1 MNKKVTILIVSII
14 GFLVAIG
21 GLTYAYIRSAKVQ
34 TNPNTINTLTCLD
47 LSLENKDSNGNA
59 TNAISL
65 TNAYAIP
72 DAEGLKGSPYIFT
85 VTNNCTSPIT
95 VDINLETLST
105 STLSKQYV
113 KFNIQ
118 DDDELNVTKL
128 ISAGDEKDATIT
140 NATSN
145 NLTNIY
151 LSSTGKIGS
160 VKTYELRIWINE
172 ATTWEQAH
180 SGNTALEY
188 QGKIVVV
195 GSPAVTIPNSDLG
208 TNVLREAILA
218 SNIEHDVSTT
228 LTTTPGQE
236 ISGANEK
243 VFASTTDDYGTSY
256 YYRGNIDNNYLIFAG
271 KCWRIVRITGNG
283 AIKLFLWN
291 NAADCT
297 SNYAITK
304 SAFND
309 IKIGTSNNPSADEYN
324 RTGAYTSNRPAGV
337 GFMYGNA
344 MGSTYAAVHANTN
357 DSTILTVLK
366 LWYDATFSATEK
378 NQLADVIWCNDKS
391 LASDTP
397 SLTGADFGNHTYF
410 KARERI
416 YAEGAQANMNPT
428 LICPTSYKLN
438 GDANSTNIGNLS
450 RFTASD
456 TTNGNGAL
464 NGYKIGLLTADE
476 AAFAGGRVFYTNSNF
491 YLFTDEDYWLL
502 TPSHF
507 HMDLRLS
514 GVWTVN
520 YNGGLASDHVTASLG
535 VRPTIA
541 LKSTT
546 TITKGDGT
554 VDDPYI
560 VSI

>member
-1 MNKKVTILIVSII
+1 MNKKVTILVVSII
-14 GFLVAIG
+14 AFLVAVG
-21 GLTYAYIRSAKVQ
+21 GLTYAYIRSSKVQ

-47 LSLENKDSNGNA
+47 LSLESKDSSGNA

-72 DAEGLKGSPYIFT
+72 DNEGLKGSPYIFT

-118 DDDELNVTKL
+118 DNDELNVTKL

-208 TNVLREAILA
+208 TNVLKEAILA
-218 SNIEHDVSTT
+218 SNLEHDVSTT

-236 ISGANEK
+236 ISGVNEK

-256 YYRGNIDNNYLIFAG
+256 YYRGNIPNNYLIFAG

-297 SNYAITK
+297 ANYAATK
-304 SAFND
+304 SAFSD
-309 IKIGTSNNPSADEYN
+309 IKIGTETNSTADYYN

-337 GFMYGNA
+337 GLMYGDA
-344 MGSTYAAVHANTN
+344 MGSTYATVHANTN

-366 LWYDATFSATEK
+366 YWYDATFSATEK

-391 LASDTP
+391 LASNSP
-397 SLTGADFGNHTYF
+397 STTGADFDKQIYF

-416 YAEGAQANMNPT
+416 YADGTLSNAAPT
-428 LICPTSYKLN
+428 LVCPNAGTDNKL
-438 GDANSTNIGNLS
+438 SK
-450 RFTASD
+450 FTASD
-456 TTNGNGAL
+456 TINGNGAL

-476 AAFAGGRVFYTNSNF
+476 VAFAGGAYNIDNSNYYLYTGEHHWLLSPSFFYTG
-491 YLFTDEDYWLL
+491 
-502 TPSHF
+502 H
-507 HMDLRLS
+507 RLS
-514 GVWTVN
+514 RVWRVN
-520 YNGGLASDHVTASLG
+520 ASGYLNYTNVSDALG
-535 VRPTIA
+535 VRPSVA
-541 LKSTT
+541 LPSTT

-554 VDDPYI
+554 IDNPYV

>member
-1 MNKKVTILIVSII
+1 MDKKSRNIILLSILSVLIVVI
-14 GFLVAIG
+14 GT
-21 GLTYAYIRSAKVQ
+21 TYAYIRSSKVQ
-34 TNPNTINTLTCLD
+34 SDPNTINTLTCLD

-65 TNAYAIP
+65 NNAYAIS
-72 DAEGLKGSPYIFT
+72 DEEGLKGSPYIFT

-118 DDDELNVTKL
+118 DNDELNITKL

-218 SNIEHDVSTT
+218 SNLEHDVSTT
-228 LTTTPGQE
+228 LTTTPGQQ
-236 ISGANEK
+236 ISGENEK

-256 YYRGNIDNNYLIFAG
+256 YYRGNIDNNYLIFAN
-271 KCWRIVRITGNG
+271 KCWRIVRVDGDGN
-283 AIKLFLWN
+283 IKLFLWN
-291 NAADCT
+291 NNGTDCT
-297 SNYAITK
+297 ASSSIGQ

-309 IKIGTSNNPSADEYN
+309 IKIGTTNNPSADYYN

-337 GFMYGNA
+337 GLMYGDA
-344 MGSTYAAVHANTN
+344 MGSTYATVHANTN
-357 DSTILTVLK
+357 DSTILTLLK
-366 LWYDATFSATEK
+366 YWYDATFSEAEK

-391 LASDTP
+391 LASNSP
-397 SLTGADFGNHTYF
+397 STTGADFDKDTYF
-410 KARERI
+410 KAIERI
-416 YAEGAQANMNPT
+416 YANGVQANIAPS
-428 LICPTSYKLN
+428 LVCPNAGSDNKL
-438 GDANSTNIGNLS
+438 SK
-450 RFTASD
+450 FTASD
-456 TTNGNGAL
+456 TTRGNGKL
-464 NGYKIGLLTADE
+464 KSGNKEYKIGLLTVDE
-476 AAFAGGRVFYTNSNF
+476 AAFAGGNLYDLNSNYYLYTGETYWLLSPDSFYTNG
-491 YLFTDEDYWLL
+491 
-502 TPSHF
+502 
-507 HMDLRLS
+507 RLS
-514 GVWTVN
+514 CVWSVVASGYLGSN
-520 YNGGLASDHVTASLG
+520 YVADTLG
-535 VRPTIA
+535 VRPSVS
-541 LKSTT
+541 LKSTV
-546 TITKGDGT
+546 TILGGNGLASN
-554 VDDPYI
+554 PYI
-560 VSI
+560 IN